1 MGNKRPVV
9 TPERFAQGMTFE
21 QYVAYIGTPDNLKR
35 EGVGGQPRREWSEF
49 MRNAYQ
55 ATRLNDAQVEALKWI
70 AHQPGAPARLLVISE
85 EWSSDC
91 RRDVPT
97 LARLA
102 EAAGL
107 EMRIFTRDGQRFSS
121 SQRPNVEGDP
131 DSNADL
137 MAQFMNYKNGQYW
150 QSIPVA
156 AFFTKTMEHLY
167 TYIEYPAIYH
177 KDRLLGHL
185 RVPKSGE
192 AREQAQE
199 RWTREF
205 FELQASPF
213 FKIWACAAVDEIIT
227 ALHER
232 LVVGSLE

>member
-1 MGNKRPVV
+1 MNNKRPVV
-9 TPERFAQGMTFE
+9 TPERFAQGMTFD
-21 QYVAYIGTPDNLKR
+21 QYVVYIGTPDNLKR
-35 EGVGGQPRREWSEF
+35 EGSGGQPRKDWSEF
-49 MRNAYQ
+49 MRRAYE
-55 ATRLNDAQVEALKWI
+55 ATRLNDAQVAAIEWI
-70 AHQPGAPARLLVISE
+70 ASQPDAPAKLLVISE

-91 RRDVPT
+91 RRDLPT
-97 LARLA
+97 LARLV
-102 EAAGL
+102 EAATL
-107 EMRIFTRDGQRFSS
+107 EMRIFSRDGQRFSA
-121 SQRPNVEGDP
+121 SQRPDVEGDP

-177 KDRLLGHL
+177 KDRLLGHI
-185 RVPKSGE
+185 RAPKPGE
-192 AREQAQE
+192 TGAQAQE
-199 RWTREF
+199 RSTREF

-232 LVVGSLE
+232 LVLGSLE